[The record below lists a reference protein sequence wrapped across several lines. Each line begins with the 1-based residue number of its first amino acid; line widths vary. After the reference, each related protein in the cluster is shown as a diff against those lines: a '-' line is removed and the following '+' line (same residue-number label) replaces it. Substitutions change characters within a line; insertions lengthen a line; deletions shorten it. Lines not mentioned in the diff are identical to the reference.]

1 MSLLRDETP
10 RLPYSPLHPTA
21 ALRGSHLAFAVPA
34 LPSGA
39 PGGKLPRQPRTYVPS
54 LCVRVQPMSTGHA
67 FPHPVASEAMPM
79 LLEMA
84 YY

>member
-21 ALRGSHLAFAVPA
+21 ALRGSPLAFAVPA
-34 LPSGA
+34 IPSSA

-54 LCVRVQPMSTGHA
+54 LCVRVQPMSTGH
-67 FPHPVASEAMPM
+67 PVASEAMPM
-79 LLEMA
+79 LLETA